1 MIKRNGVSFVRP
13 LGAMEYLIL
22 MDSDANASPD
32 IFTGDSSLTQ
42 MPSSLS
48 DDPGLAQDVIHLMK
62 AIGMVN
68 ENVPNNL
75 KEEFA
80 HSLSRLASPDQ
91 VE

>member
-22 MDSDANASPD
+22 MDSDATASPD
-32 IFTGDSSLTQ
+32 IFTGDSPLTQ
-42 MPSSLS
+42 MPSSLA

-91 VE
+91 VV